1 MLHESYS
8 FPLITGVLCLIHS
21 GLSVRKSVDL
31 KVCLAFYP
39 LLFSD
44 RFLLC
49 QFVSQ
54 QSGIIF

>member
-49 QFVSQ
+49 QFCLSKVE
-54 QSGIIF
+54 